1 MGRPVKKHGIY
12 TPTYNQIGFS
22 SKFIWIRPQYFYVIT
37 TQGVAT
43 LTSCNNGLN
52 VVYLCLNGRK
62 IEGNRLQ
69 VYLICRNSA
78 KYLIFIREK
87 AQFWIFWPKLSLI
100 IKNRHIPTKNCHDG
114 WKQEAYILKPL
125 MKNEKMGNYLW
136 LRFINFHLPSICSAI
151 SYKFISIVP
160 EFPLNSDIFCKNSL
174 EIRCLNKFR
183 FDIRPLYLNFY
194 SLINSRI
201 VSSVLEWWRHL
212 TAFLPPLDSPQR
224 DENLPR
230 ENVCCG

>member
-1 MGRPVKKHGIY
+1 MWFICVWTVAKLKEIDYKCIWYAEILQNTLSLFAKKLNFEYFGQ
-12 TPTYNQIGFS
+12 NWALL
-22 SKFIWIRPQYFYVIT
+22 SK
-37 TQGVAT
+37 
-43 LTSCNNGLN
+43 
-52 VVYLCLNGRK
+52 
-62 IEGNRLQ
+62 
-69 VYLICRNSA
+69 
-78 KYLIFIREK
+78 IFIF
-87 AQFWIFWPKLSLI
+87 QPKIAIMVENKKLQYSSSW
-100 IKNRHIPTKNCHDG
+100 
-114 WKQEAYILKPL
+114 WK
-125 MKNEKMGNYLW
+125 MKKTDNYLW